1 MESIAILKG
10 FQKLNETWKK
20 KSELPYGWYAEVQL
34 SLQKSIPLKT

>member
-10 FQKLNETWKK
+10 FQKL